1 MEYEVK
7 VTRKFI
13 LDENEIR
20 AIRSFVGRTSIKSRV
35 KEGVSEKDSRLL
47 NRLYSE
53 IEKALFYVESSG
65 NVIFKGNLSAATGTF
80 AGELIAA
87 TGTFAGELSAA
98 TGTFSGNIS
107 GASGTFTG
115 NIYADKLYGLVD
127 YSQMQ

>member
-7 VTRKFI
+7 VTRRFT

-47 NRLYSE
+47 SRLYSE
-53 IEKALFYVESSG
+53 IEKALFYVDSSG
-65 NVIFKGNLSAATGTF
+65 NVIFKGNLSTATGTF
-80 AGELIAA
+80 AR
-87 TGTFAGELSAA
+87 ELSAA